1 MRGGGYGGF
10 SMKIISMATGGE
22 GEVDQGKSCLCGFMC
37 GGARNAS
44 PTMGDLASGVLC
56 FGPGAM
62 DKKIGGSCLVEVGT
76 NRETKSLEARKLIRC
91 NKCETVVLVEL
102 GSDSNHVSL
111 DLDYKVV
118 VRGGGYGGFS
128 VKIISMATGGE
139 GEVDQGKSCPCGFRC
154 EGARNA
160 SPMMGDLASEVLC
173 FFDPGEMN

>member
-1 MRGGGYGGF
+1 MRVGGYGGF

-76 NRETKSLEARKLIRC
+76 NRETKSLEAR
-91 NKCETVVLVEL
+91 
-102 GSDSNHVSL
+102 
-111 DLDYKVV
+111 V

-128 VKIISMATGGE
+128 MKIISMATGGE

-154 EGARNA
+154 GGARNA
-160 SPMMGDLASEVLC
+160 SPMMGDLASEDLC